1 LFLINLGETMRRFCP
16 HSVFAS
22 ALASLSSLAAQ
33 GYSTDFETF
42 MATSA
47 GTACAGQDGFYVPAV
62 AGSID
67 GAIYTYTGN
76 PLGLAANPF
85 GGVNFWGGVSQGGTA
100 FARSQ
105 RALTLPSGLI
115 HVEFD
120 VACNFVGTL
129 TPTQNIGSISFQP
142 SATNA
147 HVNLLAR
154 WTSLVLPPT
163 SWSADYVLGPSP
175 TAGVQTTF
183 PDPAFNN
190 LALGVWYRW
199 GVTVDL
205 VAGVYVDFSIRDATT
220 FLTTYY
226 VPPTPWA
233 LPGQGLGAG
242 ATDFRLFAGGTNA
255 GNVFA
260 VDNVVITY
268 GSNYTT
274 FGTGCPGGLGIPTL
288 AAATGSKPILGTV
301 LQVNL
306 GNLPFGVG
314 LMITGLSN
322 TLLGGAIPL
331 PFPLA
336 GLGFPGCDLLV
347 DPLFMDTVIGPGTSG
362 TWNFPIPYN
371 PALAGFTFYNQGAS
385 LEAGPALLAF
395 SNGGTAVLGF

>member
-1 LFLINLGETMRRFCP
+1 MPKSARILSLLAAVTP
-16 HSVFAS
+16 FA
-22 ALASLSSLAAQ
+22 SLAAQ
-33 GYSTDFETF
+33 GYSTDFETLT
-42 MATSA
+42 ASQV
-47 GTACAGQDGFYVPAV
+47 GTPCAGQDGFYVPAV

-76 PLGLAANPF
+76 TLGLAANPF
-85 GGVNFWGGVSQGGTA
+85 GGSNFWGGLSAGGSA

-105 RALTLPSGLI
+105 RALTLPTGLI

-120 VACNFVGTL
+120 VACNYLGTL

-142 SATNA
+142 SAT
-147 HVNLLAR
+147 VCYLNLLAR
-154 WTSLVLPPT
+154 WSSLVLPPT
-163 SWSADYVLGPSP
+163 SWSADYVAGPTS
-175 TAGVQTTF
+175 TGVQTTF

-205 VAGVYVDFSIRDATT
+205 VAGVYVDFSIRDAAT

-260 VDNVVITY
+260 VDNLVITF
-268 GSNYTT
+268 GANYTT
-274 FGTGCPGGLGIPTL
+274 FGTGCPGALGIPTL
-288 AAATGSKPILGTV
+288 AAATGSKPTLGTT
-301 LQVNL
+301 LSVNL

-314 LMITGLSN
+314 LMLTGLSN
-322 TLLGGAIPL
+322 TLFGGAIPL

-336 GLGFPGCDLLV
+336 GLGYPGCDLLI
-347 DPLFMDTVIGPGTSG
+347 DPLLIDTVIGPGTSA

-371 PALAGFTFYNQGAS
+371 PAFAGFTLYNQGAS
-385 LEAGPALLAF
+385 LEAGPVLLAF